1 MLIQAASTRVCF
13 CCQTLITS
21 ICACQ
26 WQKQALL
33 VDVFWHVQLPPR
45 IRLHCSPFHGCWLK
59 RSRSLPHQFLKRFY
73 PLVNQNDGKKKVQVE
88 KYWNFLCWKRRDWMT
103 DRCLSQSQLLSIW
116 QMSLS
121 HVFTEAPYLHQK
133 TRFNEFWYHRSQKHT
148 GENKHC
154 VFLTVSCF

>member
-1 MLIQAASTRVCF
+1 MLIQAASTRVYF

-73 PLVNQNDGKKKVQVE
+73 PLVNQNDGKKRSRLKNTGISCAE
-88 KYWNFLCWKRRDWMT
+88 KGVIGWLTGVSANHNYCQYGRCHFLMS
-103 DRCLSQSQLLSIW
+103 SQRLLTFIKKQDLMSSGIIAHKNTQERISIVFF
-116 QMSLS
+116 SL
-121 HVFTEAPYLHQK
+121 
-133 TRFNEFWYHRSQKHT
+133 
-148 GENKHC
+148 
-154 VFLTVSCF
+154 